1 MRKYL
6 CDISLIAEFSYVSIG
21 AVLMS
26 EKIANGI
33 RDHSGFWN
41 HGHTYQ
47 AHPVACAAAL
57 AVQKAVQDENLLAR
71 GREIGVK
78 LSQLLREKLFASTS
92 PAAPFVFDIRGN
104 GCFWGIEF
112 DFTAPQAQAYDFK
125 GQKFGGLVQ
134 ARCLE
139 NNLIIIGMSG
149 GANVEGTAG
158 DHCIL
163 APAYNT
169 TDAEIEKIAET
180 FVKSV
185 EEVLVQHSSQ

>member
-1 MRKYL
+1 MSKK
-6 CDISLIAEFSYVSIG
+6 IAE
-21 AVLMS
+21 
-26 EKIANGI
+26 GI
-33 RDHSGFWN
+33 RDNSGFWN

-57 AVQKAVQDENLLAR
+57 AVQRVIQEENLLAR
-71 GREIGVK
+71 GREVGQK
-78 LSQLLREKLFASTS
+78 LSKLLREKLYAQTS
-92 PAAPFVFDIRGN
+92 IAAPFVYDVRGN

-112 DFTAPQAQAYDFK
+112 DFTGPEVQAYDFK

-149 GANVEGTAG
+149 GANVQGTAG

-169 TDAEIEKIAET
+169 TDAEIEMIADT

-185 EEVLVQHSSQ
+185 EEVLVQHSR